1 MRIRILSGE
10 LRGREIQVPARA
22 GLRPT
27 ADKVRKAVSDLFRAL
42 WPGARVLDLFS
53 GTGAL
58 GFEAISAGAA
68 EVFFVESDA
77 RSCKTIRENLVGL
90 GVVSRG
96 KVLHSDAPEAIRRL
110 TDKEERFDLVLMDPP
125 YASPDGLA
133 ALASAGRG
141 NLLADDGWLLWEC
154 ARRQPLPP
162 ATGSLR
168 LERQKEYG
176 DTKLALYRA
185 GTEGGSDG

>member
-10 LRGREIQVPARA
+10 LRGREVRVPPRA

-27 ADKVRKAVSDLFRAL
+27 ADKVRKAISDLFRAR

-58 GFEAISAGAA
+58 GLEAISAGAA
-68 EVFFVESDA
+68 EAVFVESDA
-77 RSCKTIRENLVGL
+77 RSCRAIRENLVGL

-96 KVLHSDAPEAIRRL
+96 RVLHSDAPEAVQTLARRG
-110 TDKEERFDLVLMDPP
+110 ERFDLVLMDPP
-125 YASPDGLA
+125 YASADGLT
-133 ALASAGRG
+133 ALAAAGRG
-141 NLLADDGWLLWEC
+141 DLLAEDGWLLWEC
-154 ARRQPLPP
+154 AKRQPLPP
-162 ATGSLR
+162 AAGSLR

-185 GTEGGSDG
+185 ETERGSDG